1 MAANYARRVI
11 SIRRVLQ
18 RSWAFH
24 RHGHSANND
33 RAKRHRYHVGLW
45 ALVLLPGP
53 ALAQANATANPVAN
67 STGSV
72 TNQAIQML
80 TGPYPTNAYGPGI
93 SCQGPTLNISPFV
106 TTSKSYAL
114 PFTDTVRTP
123 YYDPTDDDENGVPD
137 NPGNIL
143 YYQELPSGQKNNHA
157 LNFGV
162 SATVSIPLDGGLQ
175 ERCKAS
181 ADTHTALQ
189 RQLLANKRLDFELS
203 RLRHCGELAQKGIS
217 FHPKSKFYVV
227 CSDVVLGP
235 IPGQKPVPHIHRI
248 TVSKPDAKRVTP
260 GSGPAEPAAAPTPI
274 PVEPFSP

>member
-1 MAANYARRVI
+1 MAANYARRFV
-11 SIRRVLQ
+11 SVRRVLQ
-18 RSWAFH
+18 RPWAVNRD
-24 RHGHSANND
+24 RHSTHNN
-33 RAKRHRYHVGLW
+33 RAKRYRYHLSLW

-106 TTSKSYAL
+106 TKSNSYAL
-114 PFTDTVRTP
+114 PFQDTVRTP

-143 YYQELPSGQKNNHA
+143 YFQELPSGQKNNHA

-189 RQLLANKRLDFELS
+189 RQILANKRLDFELS

-248 TVSKPDAKRVTP
+248 TVSAPDAKRVEP
-260 GSGPAEPAAAPTPI
+260 GSGPAEPAAAPIPI